1 MANFLDT
8 TADID
13 LAVSEFEARLV
24 RIESHLRRGEKRAAR
39 ARLSGFLEELI
50 EFAHE
55 IELPLETIVVGSQL
69 GFFSGGSLLRG
80 RLPAALIGGLAGW
93 LYGQQVVQ
101 QHRLVLENLAT
112 RVAALTLFLESD
124 AAAND
129 EAAEAT
135 AEPAAEAAGER
146 VTLEVDRE

>member
-13 LAVSEFEARLV
+13 LAVSEFEARLA

-39 ARLSGFLEELI
+39 ARLTGFLEELV

-69 GFFSGGSLLRG
+69 GFFSGGSVLRG
-80 RLPAALIGGLAGW
+80 RIPAALIGGVAGW
-93 LYGQQVVQ
+93 LYGQQVLQ
-101 QHRLVLENLAT
+101 RHRLVLESLAE
-112 RVAALTLFLESD
+112 RVAALTLFLEAD
-124 AAAND
+124 AND
-129 EAAEAT
+129 ELGPSTGESETHA
-135 AEPAAEAAGER
+135 PAGGVTMETER
-146 VTLEVDRE
+146 E